1 LIGFKLFIYKSINQK
16 MKKIIQL
23 LVLAMVFSASA
34 QSQLTATD
42 WQNDLK
48 VLQSTVHKDYS
59 FLFKKTT
66 AEAFDAQVE
75 SLYNE
80 IPELEDHQITLG
92 IARIVSSFKYGH
104 TDVGFRYQQLPINL
118 YQFNDG
124 VFIQGVH
131 TDYKQAIGAK
141 VIAIGDVSIGDAIKA
156 VYPAVPVENDQY
168 FKAYGLNYLR
178 IPEVLH
184 AQGIIKDLS
193 DTVEFTLE
201 KDGKIFKQSFKTLA
215 NKERV
220 PTQYGFVKQKGD
232 WLDARDS
239 GELPLYIKHLDKIYY
254 YEYLPEYKAVYVR
267 HSQIQDDSTENIPAF
282 YKRLFEYIDHSDV
295 ERLILDVRLNGG
307 GNNYKNK
314 AVIKGLIRSKKINKQ
329 GHLFVITGRRTF
341 SACQNL
347 VNEIDTYTDAIFVG
361 EPTAEN
367 VNFYGDNRK
376 IELPNS
382 KLPVYLSFAW
392 WQDKPQW
399 ENGPWTAP
407 HIAVDMSF
415 ADYKSNRD
423 PVLETTLSFSDPN
436 FIMDPMQHLTD
447 LFMSGKMEQI
457 KVDAKAMV
465 SNPRYQFF
473 DFEGQLNR
481 AGYKVMGNGQMEPAV
496 FIFQLVTELFPNS
509 ANAWDSLGEVHLK
522 MKAFDKAKTYYQKA
536 IALDPQGET
545 GKNARAM
552 LNEINN

>member
-1 LIGFKLFIYKSINQK
+1 
-16 MKKIIQL
+16 MKKLIQFFICA
-23 LVLAMVFSASA
+23 LVFQATA
-34 QSQLTATD
+34 QSNLTAND

-48 VLQSTVHKDYS
+48 LLQSTVHNEYS

-66 AEAFDAQVE
+66 VEEFDTQVDE
-75 SLYNE
+75 LFNA
-80 IPELEDHQITLG
+80 IPSLEDHEITLG
-92 IARIVSSFKYGH
+92 IARIVASFKYGH

-118 YQFNDG
+118 YHFNDG
-124 VFIQGVH
+124 VYIQGLH
-131 TDYKQAIGAK
+131 KDYEQALGAK
-141 VIAIGDVSIGDAIKA
+141 VISIEGVTIEDALKA

-184 AQGIIKDLS
+184 AQGIINKLS
-193 DTVEFTLE
+193 STVEFTLE
-201 KDGKIFKQSFKTLA
+201 KDGKVFKQSFKTLA

-220 PTQYGFVKQKGD
+220 PAQYGFVKQKGD

-254 YEYLPEYKAVYVR
+254 YEYLPKHKTVYVR
-267 HSQIQDDSTENIPAF
+267 HSQIQDDSTENIPTF
-282 YKRLFEYIDHSDV
+282 YNRLFDFIDNSDV
-295 ERLILDVRLNGG
+295 ERLIIDVRLNGG

-314 AVIKGLIRSKKINKQ
+314 PIVKGLIQSKKINKK
-329 GHLFVITGRRTF
+329 GSLIVITGRRTF

-347 VNEIDTYTDAIFVG
+347 VNEIDTYTDALFVG

-367 VNFYGDNRK
+367 INFYGDNRK
-376 IELPNS
+376 VELPNS

-399 ENGPWTAP
+399 ENAPWTAP
-407 HIAVDMSF
+407 HVAVDMSF

-423 PVLETTLSFSDPN
+423 PVLETALSFSDPN

-447 LFMSGKMEQI
+447 LFMAGKMEQVM
-457 KVDAKAMV
+457 VDAKAMV
-465 SNPRYQFF
+465 SNPKYQFF
-473 DFEGQLNR
+473 DFEGQLNQ
-481 AGYKVMGNGQMEPAV
+481 AGYNVMGNGQMEPAA
-496 FIFQLVTELFPNS
+496 FIFKLVTELFPSS
-509 ANAWDSLGEVHLK
+509 ANAWDSFGEVHLK
-522 MKAFDKAKTYYQKA
+522 MKRFDEAKEYYNKA
-536 IALDPQGET
+536 IALDPEGET

-552 LNEINN
+552 LKEIGNN

>member
-1 LIGFKLFIYKSINQK
+1 
-16 MKKIIQL
+16 MKKLIQL
-23 LVLAMVFSASA
+23 ALCVFVLQVTA
-34 QSQLTATD
+34 QSKLTATD

-48 VLQSTVHKDYS
+48 FLQSTVHKEYS

-66 AEAFDAQVE
+66 VEAFDAQVE
-75 SLYNE
+75 KLFND
-80 IPELEDHQITLG
+80 IPSLEDHEITLG

-104 TDVGFRYQQLPINL
+104 TDVVFRYQQLPINL

-124 VFIQGVH
+124 IYIQGIH
-131 TDYKQAIGAK
+131 KDYKQALGAK
-141 VIAIGDVSIGDAIKA
+141 VLAIGDVSIADAIAA

-184 AQGIIKDLS
+184 AQGIISKLS

-201 KDGKIFKQSFKTLA
+201 KDGRTFTQSFKTLTDE
-215 NKERV
+215 KRV
-220 PTQYGFVKQKGD
+220 PAQYGFVKQKGD

-239 GELPLYIKHLDKIYY
+239 GELPLYIKHLDRIYY
-254 YEYLPEYKAVYVR
+254 FEYLPEYKAVYVR

-282 YKRLFEYIDHSDV
+282 YKRVFNFIDSTDV
-295 ERLILDVRLNGG
+295 ERLIIDVRLNGG

-314 AVIKGLIRSKKINKQ
+314 PIVKGLIRSEKINKQ
-329 GHLFVITGRRTF
+329 GSLFVIIGRRTF

-367 VNFYGDNRK
+367 VNFYGDNNRL
-376 IELPNS
+376 ELPNS
-382 KLPVYLSFAW
+382 KTPVFLSFAW

-423 PVLETTLSFSDPN
+423 PVLTTALTFSDPD
-436 FIMDPMQHLTD
+436 FITDPMQHLTD
-447 LFMSGKMEQI
+447 LFMAGKMEQ
-457 KVDAKAMV
+457 VMVVAKAMV

-481 AGYKVMGNGQMEPAV
+481 AGYKVMGDGQMEPAV
-496 FIFQLVTELFPNS
+496 FLFKMVTELFPNS
-509 ANAWDSLGEVHLK
+509 ANAWDSLGEVYLK
-522 MKAFDKAKTYYQKA
+522 MKNYDKAKEYYNKA
-536 IALDPQGET
+536 MTLDPEGEI
-545 GKNARAM
+545 GKNAKSK
-552 LNEINN
+552 LKEISNN